1 MGGAMAKTIKKSIPS
16 SWKIYFANILGI
28 TRLNKG
34 EIALKQLASLY
45 FQEKYKALMP
55 EKKAKQSINKQEFKL
70 YSQNGED
77 GILLYIF
84 SKIGGKTHCFVE
96 FGVGDGRE
104 CNSANFSLSLG
115 WHGLLL
121 EGSSKNAEYA
131 KKYYRMVL
139 GTEAGKVKIV
149 NELLTME
156 NINKLIQKND
166 ISGEIDL
173 LSIDI
178 DGNDYWLW
186 KAITVINP
194 RVVVI
199 EYNASFGPTKA
210 ITIKYNSQFQ
220 RKLYYPDSVYHG
232 ASLSALTK
240 LGHEKGYILV
250 GCDSAGINAFF
261 VRKDLAKGK
270 FLEVTPEDAY
280 YPHALRGERFSVKE
294 QLSFI
299 ENMKLEEV

>member
-1 MGGAMAKTIKKSIPS
+1 MKRVIVKTIKKAIPS
-16 SWKIYFANILGI
+16 SWKIQFANILGV
-28 TRLNKG
+28 TRLNKE
-34 EIALKQLASLY
+34 EITLKQLASLY
-45 FQEKYKALMP
+45 FREKYKTLVP
-55 EKKAKQSINKQEFKL
+55 EKKAKQSINNEEFKL

-84 SKIGGKTHCFVE
+84 SKIGAKTHSFVE

-104 CNSANFSLSLG
+104 CNSANLSLSLG

-121 EGSSKNAEYA
+121 EGSVKNVEHA
-131 KKYYRMVL
+131 KKYYKMML
-139 GTEAGKVKIV
+139 GSEARNVKIV
-149 NELLTME
+149 NELLTIE
-156 NINKLIQKND
+156 NINKLIQKSGIN
-166 ISGEIDL
+166 GEIDL

-199 EYNASFGPTKA
+199 EYNASFGSTKA
-210 ITIKYNSQFQ
+210 ITIKYDATFQ

-232 ASLSALTK
+232 ASLAALTK
-240 LGHEKGYILV
+240 LGCEKGYVLV

-261 VRKDLAKGK
+261 VRKDIAKGK
-270 FLEVTPEDAY
+270 LSEISAEDAY
-280 YPHALRGERFSVKE
+280 YPHALRGERFTVEE
-294 QLSFI
+294 QFSFVQ
-299 ENMKLEEV
+299 NMKFEEV